1 MAMLAA
7 MPLYAQLTNEP
18 PPALGYGYNAASSS
32 YMEFASSG
40 SGGTSYTAPPPSYT
54 LYGYNTALS
63 KYFPICVDSS
73 GNICNGGG
81 GAAAG
86 SLTGTTLAANVVSS
100 SLTSAAGGTFGTG
113 AYATISN
120 YLLTTGNAATASSLS
135 GGFASGAGQPYN
147 SASSTTYFVYPAT
160 DTAMLTLDG
169 NRTDS
174 YTADGTIERP
184 YKTLPTLVAGFPS
197 SGLVSVFS
205 SPNASYTAPS
215 AVTLPALPLTIYGNN
230 STWTP
235 TGGLTISAKIISYD
249 LIDGAAV
256 TYNYAS
262 TDRSEKHGGAFLGN
276 VNVTQ
281 GYLHAFGT
289 NLSGNSNIFTVGGV
303 STSAL
308 LYGEAITGSQTIA
321 SGGSGALIAL
331 YNPNMTKSSGYNI
344 DMTNGGQLL
353 LNGGLLSTVAGTAN
367 INLPTANTLATAHA
381 ISGLIAGTGT
391 GISCAN
397 GTTTYVVY
405 GFNLAPIS
413 SYCTLVPGYQG
424 PTNFLGPTHSI
435 TTTSGA
441 QLTIQTDTTG
451 AITVDSGTTGSVN
464 LGTGAYAKSVVIG
477 NTTGATRITEQVGTL
492 GYTLTTVGASPVTI
506 AAANTTG
513 AIAIGGTAQT
523 GTMTLGSSSGTNT
536 EIIAGGT
543 GITTLQLANAQVGGS
558 VSVGAAMTTGT
569 ISIGGTGAQT
579 GTIAIAPGTGA
590 EAVTI
595 ATTATGVKTVGIGN
609 TVSGSKVNIAG
620 EIDGVAAGAGYIG
633 QPLSSLIPSGSAVSL
648 TTGTPAN
655 VTSIALTAG
664 DWDVEGTVD
673 YVASTASIA
682 VSAVWESGINTTTAA
697 LPTDGTEVFYA
708 TPAVIATTSFK
719 TSLVIPRKIINVS
732 AGTTVYLVTEATFTA
747 GTVTAYGSI
756 TARRVH

>member
-1 MAMLAA
+1 VKKFILLSMLLIPMMVHGQPSFSATLYCVNPSGYII
-7 MPLYAQLTNEP
+7 PLLQAGIPAPTNYPGVQAYGMNSLGQSTPLQCDANGNPQTSMGNYA
-18 PPALGYGYNAASSS
+18 
-32 YMEFASSG
+32 
-40 SGGTSYTAPPPSYT
+40 TAPITCSTGQTYF
-54 LYGYNTALS
+54 NTSNSTPYYCSATNTWTS
-63 KYFPICVDSS
+63 F
-73 GNICNGGG
+73 GGS
-81 GAAAG
+81 AG
-86 SLTGTTLAANVVSS
+86 TAN
-100 SLTSAAGGTFGTG
+100 
-113 AYATISN
+113 N
-120 YLLTTGNAATASSLS
+120 LS

-147 SASSTTYFVYPAT
+147 SASSTTSFVYPAT

-169 NRTDS
+169 NRTDT

-397 GTTTYVVY
+397 GTTTYVIY

-424 PTNFLGPTHSI
+424 PTMFMGPI
-435 TTTSGA
+435 TSPSTTA
-441 QLTIQTDTTG
+441 L
-451 AITVDSGTTGSVN
+451 TVDSGTTGSAN
-464 LGTGAYAKSVVIG
+464 FGTGAYAKSVTIG

-513 AIAIGGTAQT
+513 AIAIGGTAET

-543 GITTLQLANAQVGGS
+543 GITTLQIANAQVGGS
-558 VSVGAAMTTGT
+558 VSIGAAMTTGT

-655 VTSIALTAG
+655 VTSVALTAG
-664 DWDVEGTVD
+664 DWDVSGSVD

-682 VSAVWESGINTTTAA
+682 VSAVWESGINTTTAT